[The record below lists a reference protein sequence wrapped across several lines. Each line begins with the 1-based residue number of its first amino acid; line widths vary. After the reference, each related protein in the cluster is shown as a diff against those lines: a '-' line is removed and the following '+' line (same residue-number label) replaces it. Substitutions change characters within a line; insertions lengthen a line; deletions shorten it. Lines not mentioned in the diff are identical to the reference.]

1 MADLLAVARERLA
14 AEGPAGLS
22 LRAVARELG
31 VASSAVYRYVASRDA
46 LLTALVIEAY
56 EEVGEV
62 CERALAEA
70 LEAGRTPAEAWLAV
84 GRAFRRYALEHRS
97 SFELVFGTPV
107 PGYAAPPETVAAA
120 ARLWFVIAR
129 VCAAAAARGEL
140 DPVGPPPVKDLM
152 DPEALAM
159 AREHLGEE
167 VALDDALVA
176 RAVTL
181 WVSLVGTTCAEV
193 FGHLRG
199 MTHDHP
205 ALFELTLATAA
216 VGVGLRLPAS

>member
-1 MADLLAVARERLA
+1 M
-14 AEGPAGLS
+14 
-22 LRAVARELG
+22 LRAPPGEGGRDRLVPSGGREAERPFGAGGVHLEGLG
-31 VASSAVYRYVASRDA
+31 ELIGDG
-46 LLTALVIEAY
+46 TH
-56 EEVGEV
+56 
-62 CERALAEA
+62 LAEA

-152 DPEALAM
+152 DPEVLAM